1 MCAIPR
7 RNSGCIGLAFL
18 FSYTLR
24 SLALRGVVADIK
36 ELRIVHH
43 NIALPVLFIRE
54 QTWMGGFEHVVGY
67 EFFIFNVLVISLSLL

>member
-1 MCAIPR
+1 
-7 RNSGCIGLAFL
+7 
-18 FSYTLR
+18 
-24 SLALRGVVADIK
+24 VVADIK